1 MVHVE
6 IVHKYFKK
14 LKFSMKARRGMQR
27 QNCFR
32 QNYEQANTLRSPTP
46 RSVSLGRVGLRT
58 LLVTFGSLEN
68 LIVDS
73 AKC

>member
-1 MVHVE
+1 MLDLVC
-6 IVHKYFKK
+6 IVHLWILFLFYN
-14 LKFSMKARRGMQR
+14 R
-27 QNCFR
+27 QNFSQ
-32 QNYEQANTLRSPTP
+32 QNSAQANSLRSPTP